1 MSSRRVALV
10 LLVTAVIG
18 GLTVIWWR
26 SGHAVRPI
34 VRSLGEQEAHWAER
48 IRDIGG
54 KQAYAEF
61 ARDVD
66 ALSPAKQHESAHAFG
81 AALFAVEDTSGL
93 PVCDARFSYGCFH
106 EFLGR
111 AIAAHGLATV
121 KSLNQGCVDSLVES
135 PLSCQHGIGH
145 GIIAFLGYDDTAL
158 RKSLDECR
166 ALPYNDPIGG
176 CYGGVFMEYNMQT
189 MLGTEARIRQPSKP
203 ADMYEPCASLPEAYK
218 VSCVFWQPQWWHSGV
233 FQGEATDEV
242 FAKLG
247 ENCRGMIA
255 SDKDLL
261 RTCFEGIGNIVPPAA
276 QFDGKRAAELCDATS
291 PRAIERLY
299 CRSLAANSLGGGG
312 AGKVGDG
319 AAVCSG
325 LTKDS
330 YAYCMAY
337 AKNIGN
343 ILEAQ
348 TPPDL

>member
-1 MSSRRVALV
+1 MTSRGLALILFATVVVAGS
-10 LLVTAVIG
+10 A
-18 GLTVIWWR
+18 GLWWR
-26 SGHAVRPI
+26 MGHANRPNAG
-34 VRSLGEQEAHWAER
+34 SLGEQEALWTER
-48 IRDIGG
+48 IGDIGG
-54 KQAYAEF
+54 KKAYAQF
-61 ARDVD
+61 AQDVAD
-66 ALSPAKQHESAHAFG
+66 LSPAKQHEGAHAFG
-81 AALFAVEDTSGL
+81 AALFSIEDTDGL
-93 PVCDARFSYGCFH
+93 SVCDARFSYGCFH

-111 AIAAHGLATV
+111 AIASHGLAIV
-121 KSLNQGCVDSLVES
+121 KELNQGCVDSLVES

-158 RKSLDECR
+158 RKSLDECK

-189 MLGTEARIRQPSKP
+189 MLGTEARIRQPSTP
-203 ADMYEPCASLPEAYK
+203 QEMYEPCASLPEAFK
-218 VSCVFWQPQWWHSGV
+218 SSCVFWQPQWWHSGV

-247 ENCRGMIA
+247 ENCRGMTRGDA
-255 SDKDLL
+255 SLV

-276 QFDGKRAAELCDATS
+276 GFDGKRAAELCDATS
-291 PRAIERLY
+291 PHAIERLY